1 MTARF
6 SVLKNALS
14 GRFNARDDFWA
25 VQVAKKPSQLAFV
38 PSMAISQE
46 DRMGIFVLN
55 RLSHI
60 SQLSDVG
67 LTDFAIP
74 FLGLR

>member
-1 MTARF
+1 M
-6 SVLKNALS
+6 
-14 GRFNARDDFWA
+14 
-25 VQVAKKPSQLAFV
+25 AKPASQPVFV
-38 PSMAISQE
+38 SSIAIFQE

-55 RLSHI
+55 RLSHV
-60 SQLSDVG
+60 SHLSDVG

>member
-1 MTARF
+1 M
-6 SVLKNALS
+6 
-14 GRFNARDDFWA
+14 
-25 VQVAKKPSQLAFV
+25 AKSPSQLVFV
-38 PSMAISQE
+38 PSIAISQE

-55 RLSHI
+55 RLSHVCH
-60 SQLSDVG
+60 LSDVG